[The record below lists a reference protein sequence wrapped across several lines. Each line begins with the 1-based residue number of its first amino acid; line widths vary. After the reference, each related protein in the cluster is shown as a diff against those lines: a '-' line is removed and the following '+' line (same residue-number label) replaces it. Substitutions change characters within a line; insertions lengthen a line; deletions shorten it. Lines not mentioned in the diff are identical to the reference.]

1 MVKHRKH
8 HREPMAPCFQHVNE
22 VGSRFRGNRQTD
34 TQAMITPTLRCMRR
48 GLIIKGIKCIY
59 CVMIAIAG
67 TFNAYVELT
76 GCTNTKHPSSLGDDT
91 PLLHLL
97 SYSTEN
103 ESSNDLLYAVIC
115 DVVRMVIT

>member
-1 MVKHRKH
+1 MEWKYTGGVQVI
-8 HREPMAPCFQHVNE
+8 E
-22 VGSRFRGNRQTD
+22 RQTAELTFRFD
-34 TQAMITPTLRCMRR
+34 GMEQKRQRFYASYCILHQYFCA
-48 GLIIKGIKCIY
+48 II
-59 CVMIAIAG
+59 G

-76 GCTNTKHPSSLGDDT
+76 GCTNTRHPSSLSDDT

-115 DVVRMVIT
+115 DVVRMFIYIQKLPTDCM

>member
-1 MVKHRKH
+1 MVFYKVQ
-8 HREPMAPCFQHVNE
+8 PTDFCSFVN
-22 VGSRFRGNRQTD
+22 VHIG
-34 TQAMITPTLRCMRR
+34 A
-48 GLIIKGIKCIY
+48 II
-59 CVMIAIAG
+59 G

-76 GCTNTKHPSSLGDDT
+76 GCTSTKHPSSLGDDT

-115 DVVRMVIT
+115 DVVCISCTI